1 MTVNVNETV
10 RNLAD
15 SVRRYMIDTAARYR
29 ADEHTNTAN
38 NTAGTPAHNEA
49 KDRARGKHARPRWDR
64 RGTDFSQQVEELRR
78 RASALG
84 TPAQKT
90 AALGAG
96 ASLALTGMVFG
107 VAEAAPLTLA
117 DRQVLDTQPLAAS
130 LAQDLPAEEP
140 APAEPAVFEAP
151 AEPPADPAAVD
162 GVGSTAPAAEAG
174 PVTPVENVY
183 VTSPFGWR
191 INPMTG
197 NGMEWHTGTDFRG
210 TTGTHVLATKGGTVT
225 EAGWHTNGG
234 GGLRIVVDHGDGTK
248 STYNHLHEIWV
259 EPGQWVDG
267 AQVIGSVG
275 STGNSTGPHLHFE
288 VIINGEYVDP
298 MEWLQA

>member
-15 SVRRYMIDTAARYR
+15 SVRRYMTDTAARYR
-29 ADEHTNTAN
+29 ADEHTKNTKHTKNKAGNTAEHQ
-38 NTAGTPAHNEA
+38 TFDAQ
-49 KDRARGKHARPRWDR
+49 DRARGKHARPRWDS
-64 RGTDFSQQVEELRR
+64 RGTELVRRMEELRS
-78 RASALG
+78 RAAALG
-84 TPAQKT
+84 TPARKT

-96 ASLALTGMVFG
+96 TSLVLTGMVFG
-107 VAEAAPLTLA
+107 VAEAAPRTLA
-117 DRQVLDTQPLAAS
+117 DRQSLDAQPLAAS
-130 LAQDLPAEEP
+130 LSQ
-140 APAEPAVFEAP
+140 EAP
-151 AEPPADPAAVD
+151 AEAASAEAPAAETPADPAAVD
-162 GVGSTAPAAEAG
+162 GVGSTAPAAEEG
-174 PVTPVENVY
+174 PVAPVDNVY

-197 NGMEWHTGTDFRG
+197 SGLEWHTGTDFRG
-210 TTGTHVLATKGGTVT
+210 ATGTNVKATLGGTVT

-248 STYNHLHEIWV
+248 STYNHLNDIWV

-267 AQVIGSVG
+267 GQVIGSVG

-288 VIINGEYVDP
+288 VLINNEYVDP
-298 MEWLQA
+298 MEWL